1 MFLCSNPSAA
11 LPLLDF
17 NQQEVEVSS
26 NPISWPEELSVNW
39 PSEVPELD
47 IPPSY
52 IDVENQDIPPTY
64 EEAKLNEI
72 LQYMK
77 YS

>member
-1 MFLCSNPSAA
+1 MILCSNPSA
-11 LPLLDF
+11 LLSLDS
-17 NQQEVEVSS
+17 NQPEVSS
-26 NPISWPEELSVNW
+26 NPIWWPEELSVNW

-47 IPPSY
+47 KPPSY

-64 EEAKLNEI
+64 EEAKLNDL

>member
-1 MFLCSNPSAA
+1 MFLCSNPSA
-11 LPLLDF
+11 LPLLDS
-17 NQQEVEVSS
+17 NQPEVPS
-26 NPISWPEELSVNW
+26 NPIRWPEELSVNW